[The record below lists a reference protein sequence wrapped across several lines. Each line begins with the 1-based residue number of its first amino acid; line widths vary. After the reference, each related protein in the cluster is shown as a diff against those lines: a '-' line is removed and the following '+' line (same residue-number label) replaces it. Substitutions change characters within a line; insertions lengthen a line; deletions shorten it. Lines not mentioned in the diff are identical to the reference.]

1 MYRRCPVRR
10 SLLLSVFFVLALAF
24 ILNTGVAASE
34 KQGEE
39 LFETHCALCH
49 GGGGN
54 VINPQKTLH
63 ADSLKK
69 HGITTVDD
77 IVKIMRN
84 PKPGMIK
91 FDEKKISNHD
101 AEEIAEY
108 ILKTFK

>member
-1 MYRRCPVRR
+1 VRK
-10 SLLLSVFFVLALAF
+10 SLLVSVLFVLALAF
-24 ILNTGVAASE
+24 VMTAGIASS
-34 KQGEE
+34 EE
-39 LFETHCALCH
+39 EGKALFETHCALCH
-49 GGGGN
+49 AGGEN

-63 ADSLKK
+63 AESLKK
-69 HGITTVDD
+69 HGITTASD

-91 FDEKKISNHD
+91 FDKQKISDHD